1 VRRILVWVVA
11 VLVVVAGAGW
21 ATLAIR
27 HHLIFGTVFDEKAL
41 RPTVDRGERF
51 SLAVPDH
58 GASVGD
64 EWSPT
69 VNPEGLLRARGN
81 RQVMSNPWDRIFGPQ
96 IGGGAGTRYF
106 TYTASRSGTV
116 TVRLYNCFQG
126 LCQSGRNDPWSR
138 GVTWTI
144 TVK

>member
-1 VRRILVWVVA
+1 VRRILVRVVA
-11 VLVVVAGAGW
+11 VLVLIGGTGW

-69 VNPEGLLRARGN
+69 ESPEGLLRADGN
-81 RQVMSNPWDRIFGPQ
+81 RQVMSNPYDRIFGPQ

-116 TVRLYNCFQG
+116 TVQLYNCFEG
-126 LCQSGRNDPWSR
+126 LCNRGLNDPVSR
-138 GVTWTI
+138 AVTWTI
-144 TVK
+144 TVR

>member
-1 VRRILVWVVA
+1 VRRILVRVVA
-11 VLVVVAGAGW
+11 VLVVIGGAGW

-27 HHLIFGTVFDEKAL
+27 HHLIFGTVFDENAL
-41 RPTVDRGERF
+41 RPTVDRGKRF

-69 VNPEGLLRARGN
+69 ESPEGLLRTEGN
-81 RQVMSNPWDRIFGPQ
+81 RQVMSNPFDRVFGPR

-116 TVRLYNCFQG
+116 SVRLYNCFEG
-126 LCQSGRNDPWSR
+126 LCDSGLKDPLSR
-138 GVTWTI
+138 AVTWTI
-144 TVK
+144 TVR

>member
-1 VRRILVWVVA
+1 VWVVA
-11 VLVVVAGAGW
+11 VLVVVGGGTW

-27 HHLIFGTVFDEKAL
+27 HHLIYGAVFDEKAP
-41 RPTVDRGERF
+41 RPTVDRGKRF

-64 EWSPT
+64 EWSAT
-69 VNPEGLLRARGN
+69 VSPDGLLRTEGDH
-81 RQVMSNPWDRIFGPQ
+81 QVMSNPVDRIFGPQ

-116 TVRLYNCFQG
+116 TVRLYNCFEG
-126 LCQSGRNDPWSR
+126 LCNRGLNDPVSR
-138 GVTWTI
+138 AVAWTI
-144 TVK
+144 TVR